1 MRKSWKLRLGLS
13 VCAAAAACAGALYLY
28 FMGPQNIPLPCV
40 FYSVTGLYCPGCGG
54 TRAILSLLDGEFV
67 QSFLY
72 HPFVPYA
79 AAICILFLFS
89 NILYRLRIAKKRF
102 LLRPVYLLSAVA
114 IIIGQCAVKN
124 LLILL

>member
-1 MRKSWKLRLGLS
+1 M
-13 VCAAAAACAGALYLY
+13 
-28 FMGPQNIPLPCV
+28 
-40 FYSVTGLYCPGCGG
+40 
-54 TRAILSLLDGEFV
+54 ILSLLDGEFV

-114 IIIGQCAVKN
+114 IIIGQCAKPFFF
-124 LLILL
+124 LIAGF